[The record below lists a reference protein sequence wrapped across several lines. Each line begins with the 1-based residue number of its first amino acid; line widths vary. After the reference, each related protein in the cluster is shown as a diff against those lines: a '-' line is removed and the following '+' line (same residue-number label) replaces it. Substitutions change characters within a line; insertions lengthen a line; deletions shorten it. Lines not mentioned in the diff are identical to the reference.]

1 MLIVNVLTIIAEE
14 IKYTRTFLLRPFVAQ
29 YSYMRLH
36 RFYISERISETE
48 KTIHIQD
55 RDLIHQW
62 RKVFRYNVGS
72 QVIVFDGSGIECR
85 AVIAKVSPSEAELSV
100 LETKEVPAPTKNI
113 WLCLSVIKKDNFE
126 FVVQKAVELGVTH
139 IVPVLGERSE
149 KKKLNIER
157 LEKIVREATEQSGRG
172 ELMKIHELTTLP
184 KLFES
189 GILPQEKIFF
199 HPEYPP
205 VQQYISAQSAQYSH
219 AYFIG
224 PEGGF
229 SEEEIELFK
238 QYNVAGFS
246 LGPRIL
252 RAETA
257 AIAVAALFL
266 IT

>member
-1 MLIVNVLTIIAEE
+1 MPDLFFSL
-14 IKYTRTFLLRPFVAQ
+14 FLLDN
-29 YSYMRLH
+29 SIIMRLH
-36 RFYISERISETE
+36 RFYITE
-48 KTIHIQD
+48 KIEGKNVVISD

-72 QVIVFDGSGIECR
+72 QVIVFDGSGVECR
-85 AVIAKVSPSEAELSV
+85 AVIMKVSPSEAELSIV
-100 LETKEVPAPTKNI
+100 ETKEIAPPTKNL
-113 WLCLSVIKKDNFE
+113 WLCLSLIKKDNFE
-126 FVVQKAVELGVTH
+126 LVVQKAVELGVSH
-139 IVPVLGERSE
+139 IVPIRGERSE
-149 KKKLNIER
+149 KKKLNMER

-172 ELMKIHELTTLP
+172 ELLKVHEPIALP

-205 VQQYISAQSAQYSH
+205 IEQYISAHTQQYSR

-229 SEEEIELFK
+229 SEDEIALFTH
-238 QYNVAGFS
+238 YNVAGFTF
-246 LGPRIL
+246 GPRIL

-257 AIAVAALFL
+257 AIAGAVMLGM
-266 IT
+266 

>member
-1 MLIVNVLTIIAEE
+1 
-14 IKYTRTFLLRPFVAQ
+14 
-29 YSYMRLH
+29 MRLH
-36 RFYISERISETE
+36 RFYIAEKIEGKSVTISN
-48 KTIHIQD
+48 

-85 AVIAKVSPSEAELSV
+85 AVIMKVSPSEAELSI
-100 LETKEVPAPTKNI
+100 LETKDIPAPTKNL
-113 WLCLSVIKKDNFE
+113 WLCLSLIKKDNFE
-126 FVVQKAVELGVTH
+126 LVVQKAVELGVNH
-139 IVPVLGERSE
+139 IVPILGERSE
-149 KKKLNIER
+149 KKKLNMER
-157 LEKIVREATEQSGRG
+157 LEKIVHEATEQSGRG
-172 ELMKIHELTTLP
+172 ELMKVYEPTTLP
-184 KLFES
+184 KLFSS
-189 GILPQEKIFF
+189 GMLPQEKIFF

-205 VQQYISAQSAQYSH
+205 VQDYLSAQTKQYSF

-238 QYNVAGFS
+238 KHNVSGFA

-257 AIAVAALFL
+257 AIVGATLLGMSF
-266 IT
+266 

>member
-1 MLIVNVLTIIAEE
+1 MLTIITEE
-14 IKYTRTFLLRPFVAQ
+14 KKYARTFLFNSFVTQ
-29 YSYMRLH
+29 CQYMRLH
-36 RFYISERISETE
+36 RFYITE
-48 KTIHIQD
+48 KIEGKNVTISD

-72 QVIVFDGSGIECR
+72 QVIVFDGSGVECR
-85 AVIAKVSPSEAELSV
+85 AVIAKMSPSEAELSV
-100 LETKEVPAPTKNI
+100 LETKEVPPPAKNL
-113 WLCLSVIKKDNFE
+113 WLCLSLIKKDNFE
-126 FVVQKAVELGVTH
+126 LVVQKAVELGVTH
-139 IVPVLGERSE
+139 IVPILGERSE
-149 KKKLNIER
+149 KKKLNMER

-172 ELMKIHELTTLP
+172 ELLRVHELTTLP

-189 GILPQEKIFF
+189 GVLPQEKIFF

-205 VQQYISAQSAQYSH
+205 IQQYISAQIKQYSF

-229 SEEEIELFK
+229 SEEEIEIFK
-238 QYNVAGFS
+238 QHNVAGFA

-257 AIAVAALFL
+257 AITGAVLL
-266 IT
+266 GM

>member
-1 MLIVNVLTIIAEE
+1 
-14 IKYTRTFLLRPFVAQ
+14 
-29 YSYMRLH
+29 MRLH
-36 RFYISERISETE
+36 RFYITE
-48 KTIHIQD
+48 KIVEKEKSIHISN

-72 QVIVFDGSGIECR
+72 QVIVFDGSGVECR

-100 LETKEVPAPTKNI
+100 LETKDIDAPTKNI
-113 WLCLSVIKKDNFE
+113 WLCLSLIKKDNFE
-126 FVVQKAVELGVTH
+126 LVVQKAVELGVSH
-139 IVPVLGERSE
+139 IVPILGERSE
-149 KKKLNIER
+149 KKKLNMER
-157 LEKIVREATEQSGRG
+157 LQKIVLEATEQSGRG
-172 ELMKIHELTTLP
+172 ELMKVYEPTTLV

-189 GILPQEKIFF
+189 GVLPQEKIFF
-199 HPEYPP
+199 HPHFPP
-205 VQQYISAQSAQYSH
+205 VEQYIDAQIKQYSF

-246 LGPRIL
+246 LGSRIL

-257 AIAVAALFL
+257 AIAGAVLL
-266 IT
+266 GM